1 MNDSP
6 LHLDALI
13 VGGGIAGLWTLHE
26 LLARGRLA
34 ILVEPFALGQGQTI
48 WSQGIIHGGLKY
60 TLQGLM
66 SRSAEAIAEMPAV
79 WRACLTGA
87 QAPRLPRGALRAPHC
102 HIWRTGSLSSQAAML
117 GARVGLRVAP
127 VALPESER
135 PPALRG
141 CPGIVAR
148 LDEQVV
154 DPAET
159 LAALAGLCAGH
170 VCHVDTASGL
180 SLDVSGRGAVRE
192 AIVRAPGGARTIR
205 VQPDRVV
212 LTAGAGNGPLRE
224 QVGLDPQAM
233 QIRPLHM
240 VLARG
245 PAEGPNSIPVLNG
258 HCVDGSRTRVTITT
272 AIDSAGKRVW
282 QIGGEVAER
291 GVSYTPRELIAYA
304 RGETVASIPGLVTRD
319 FEWSTY
325 RADRAEA
332 AAGGRRPDD
341 ATVRVEGDV
350 ISAWPTKLALAPR
363 LAELIADVV
372 CRNPEP
378 APGSA
383 AEVAAQLQHW
393 PAPAVARAPWETAT
407 QWIPDSMIR

>member
-1 MNDSP
+1 MNASP

-13 VGGGIAGLWTLHE
+13 FGGGIAGLWTLHE
-26 LLARGRLA
+26 LLSRGRLA

-66 SRSAEAIAEMPAV
+66 NRSAEAIAEMPDI
-79 WRACLTGA
+79 WRDCLRGA
-87 QAPRLPRGALRAPHC
+87 RAPKLPTSALRASHC
-102 HIWRTGSLSSQAAML
+102 HLWRTGSLSSQAAML
-117 GARVGLRVAP
+117 GARVGLRVTP
-127 VALPESER
+127 VSLGPQDR
-135 PPALRG
+135 PDALRA
-141 CPGIVAR
+141 CPGTVAR
-148 LDEQVV
+148 LDEQVI
-154 DPAET
+154 DPAGV
-159 LAALAGLCAGH
+159 LDALARLCANH
-170 VCHVDTASGL
+170 VCQVDQASGL
-180 SLDVSGRGAVRE
+180 SFESAGAGSVHE
-192 AIVRAPGGARTIR
+192 VTLRAPNAGPSIR
-205 VQPDRVV
+205 VQPDRIV
-212 LTAGAGNGPLRE
+212 LTAGAGNGLLRE
-224 QVGLDPQAM
+224 QFGLSSQAM

-245 PAEGPNSIPVLNG
+245 PAEGEGALPILNG

-272 AIDSAGKRVW
+272 ASDSAGRRVW
-282 QIGGEVAER
+282 QVGGEVAER
-291 GVSYTPRELIAYA
+291 GVSYSPRELIAHA
-304 RGETVASIPGLVTRD
+304 RGEIIASIPGLSTRQ

-341 ATVRVEGDV
+341 ASVRVEGDI

-363 LAELIADVV
+363 LAELITDVV

-383 AEVAAQLQHW
+383 QEVTERLRGW
-393 PAPAVARAPWETAT
+393 PAPAIARPPWETAG
-407 QWIPDSMIR
+407 QWTADASAR